1 MKKQNLPKEKRQKI
15 IKWTIGIAAIAVV
28 VALLIWMMPWIISLK
43 DEAGRK
49 AFQDFIYSKGIWGV
63 CILFAIQV
71 LQVVI
76 AIIPGEPIE
85 VIAGLLYGTF
95 WGYVICTLGMLV
107 GTILIFYGVRWL
119 GSSFINTLTDSKKF
133 ERFSF
138 LHNEK
143 KLETIVFLLF
153 FIPGTP
159 KDVLTYFMPLTRI
172 RPISFFVI
180 VTIARIPSIVSSTFA
195 GESLGQGEWVQSI
208 IIFLIIGA
216 VGILGIWVNDRL
228 MKKREQKK
236 QESKTSEK

>member
-1 MKKQNLPKEKRQKI
+1 MKQQCSQKEKRQKM
-15 IKWTIGIAAIAVV
+15 IKWTIGITAIVLV
-28 VALLIWMMPWIISLK
+28 IVLLVYMMPWIISLK

-71 LQVVI
+71 LQVVV

-95 WGYVICTLGMLV
+95 WGYVICTLGMLT
-107 GTILIFYGVRWL
+107 GTILIFYGVKWL
-119 GSSFINTLTDSKKF
+119 GKSFADTLSDSKKF

-172 RPISFFVI
+172 RPLSFFII
-180 VTIARIPSIVSSTFA
+180 VTVARIPSIVSSTFA
-195 GESLGQGEWVQSI
+195 GESLSQGQWMQSI
-208 IIFLIIGA
+208 VVFLAIGA
-216 VGILGIWVNDRL
+216 VGLLGIWLNDRL
-228 MKKREQKK
+228 MKKREEKK
-236 QESKTSEK
+236 QERQTREK